1 MRGYYSLGIENVKTA
16 TNVGTLWRSAKIF
29 NAAYIFT
36 IGRRCKEQKSDT
48 TKAPRHIPFY
58 QFRDFDQFY
67 ENMPYDCKL
76 IGIEIDV
83 RARPLSNFTHPD
95 RAIYLLGA
103 EDLGLSKETLNR
115 CHAIIQLPGEHCLNV
130 AVAGSI
136 VMYDRIAKYVT

>member
-1 MRGYYSLGIENVKTA
+1 MRGYYAIGIENVKTA

-29 NAAYIFT
+29 DAAYIFT

-76 IGIEIDV
+76 IGVEIDV
-83 RARPLSNFTHPD
+83 RARPLFSFTHPD

-103 EDLGLSKETLNR
+103 EDSGLLKETLNR
-115 CHAIIQLPGEHCLNV
+115 CHAIIQLPGEPCLNV

-136 VMYDRIAKYVT
+136 VMYDRIVKYVT